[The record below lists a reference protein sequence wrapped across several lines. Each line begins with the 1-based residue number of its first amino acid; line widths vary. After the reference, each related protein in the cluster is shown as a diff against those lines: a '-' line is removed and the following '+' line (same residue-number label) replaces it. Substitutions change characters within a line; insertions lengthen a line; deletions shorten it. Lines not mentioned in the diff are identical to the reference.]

1 MNNVYVTLL
10 DVLLDP
16 ADDGYDLVDFEVE
29 VESSGLH
36 GCRIYWRDT
45 LNIFILVKV
54 PMQVHYGKYCMS
66 ITGAFISLLH
76 CDFCLCMHCY
86 VANPAVLH
94 IIEC

>member
-45 LNIFILVKV
+45 LNIL
-54 PMQVHYGKYCMS
+54 YWLKYPCKC
-66 ITGAFISLLH
+66 TTENTA
-76 CDFCLCMHCY
+76 
-86 VANPAVLH
+86 
-94 IIEC
+94 